1 MRLQRQ
7 RLPVIIIV
15 VEGHNKTETHF
26 FESLNREIKEIQ
38 IRVRCSG
45 ETDLPNLVAFAR
57 RLISEYELQS
67 EAGDRIFL
75 LVDDDASLE
84 RKMAIAEAAKNS
96 PDIKVAV
103 SRPAFENFLLSYFA
117 CPRQNIT
124 SKEALSDLRKHC
136 PCFSKGSDYYGR
148 LPTKELEAAIS
159 RYETAIEADIKNT
172 ITVAA
177 MVAYLWSKRTN

>member
-84 RKMAIAEAAKNS
+84 RKMAIAEAAKNF
-96 PDIKVAV
+96 PRYQ
-103 SRPAFENFLLSYFA
+103 SRGLTPGF
-117 CPRQNIT
+117 
-124 SKEALSDLRKHC
+124 
-136 PCFSKGSDYYGR
+136 
-148 LPTKELEAAIS
+148 
-159 RYETAIEADIKNT
+159 
-172 ITVAA
+172 
-177 MVAYLWSKRTN
+177 